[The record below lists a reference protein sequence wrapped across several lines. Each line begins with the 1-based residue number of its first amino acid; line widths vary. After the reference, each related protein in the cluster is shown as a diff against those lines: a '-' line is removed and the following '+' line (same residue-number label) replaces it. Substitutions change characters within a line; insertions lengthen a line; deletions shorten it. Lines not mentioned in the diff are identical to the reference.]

1 MGIRRKNIEH
11 ECKTNQ
17 PATTISVAAGE
28 GGITEITVQAS
39 TPAIAF
45 KLFKDV
51 RSEVCNDKNKIKQC
65 EVR

>member
-1 MGIRRKNIEH
+1 MGLRRRREIEP
-11 ECKTNQ
+11 ECASQ
-17 PATTISVAAGE
+17 SATTISVAAGE

-39 TPAIAF
+39 TPAVAF